1 MLRILLEER
10 KDASTFDVWLAQQE
24 ESGWVKRIFCE
35 ICIRER
41 EEGGF
46 KVEFEVVGEETH
58 GDEVG
63 ETMRMVVG

>member
-1 MLRILLEER
+1 M
-10 KDASTFDVWLAQQE
+10 
-24 ESGWVKRIFCE
+24 KRIFCE